1 MNLYYF
7 IYLCHCLPFN
17 INTYSVIRLT
27 YQDIQGYRE
36 TGIQGCSDTE
46 KQNTG
51 MQGYRDTWIQGY
63 MNRGI
68 HGYRDIEIK
77 GCKYTATGILTPVSR
92 VH

>member
-27 YQDIQGYRE
+27 YQDIQGYRAAM
-36 TGIQGCSDTE
+36 IQRNRIQEC
-46 KQNTG
+46 
-51 MQGYRDTWIQGY
+51 RDT
-63 MNRGI
+63 GI

-77 GCKYTATGILTPVSR
+77 GCRETATGILTPVSR